1 VHNSHGGFSRAE
13 GHYLSRVTV
22 LVLGMGPFW
31 TQHTC
36 GLIENEFD
44 TACLRVDSIDSAV
57 TIAPGLAGLRL
68 VIVDQQHADDL
79 VERPDAY
86 FGLYPPASVALAY
99 RQAEV
104 ALDLHRRYD
113 ERFGPMGYLPMNVPY
128 EVWLSSIRL
137 LLHREY
143 FLPSDLRCAHEA
155 DAHPSLESPPP
166 ETDSRPRETES
177 PGRNIPRTAS
187 PTNNQ
192 DCRLRTLTQREQEVL
207 RLASAGHSNKLISR
221 QLSISEHTVKLH
233 MHHVYEKLGVSN
245 RTAAASLL
253 LATAGR
259 SA

>member
-1 VHNSHGGFSRAE
+1 MHNSHGGFSRAE
-13 GHYLSRVTV
+13 GHYLSRVTI

-44 TACLRVDSIDSAV
+44 TACLRVDSIDSAA

-68 VIVDQQHADDL
+68 VIVDQQHAEDL
-79 VERPDAY
+79 LARPDAY

-143 FLPSDLRCAHEA
+143 FLPSDLRCPHEA
-155 DAHPSLESPPP
+155 DALPSLEAPLPG
-166 ETDSRPRETES
+166 TES
-177 PGRNIPRTAS
+177 RQGTPESAGPDIAAAPPRDT
-187 PTNNQ
+187 
-192 DCRLRTLTQREQEVL
+192 DCPLTTLTQREQEVL

-221 QLSISEHTVKLH
+221 QLAISEHTVKLH
-233 MHHVYEKLGVSN
+233 MHHVYEKLGVAN

-253 LATAGR
+253 HAKAGH